1 MFSLT
6 LSSEM
11 AFTSHITDTD
21 IHMDN
26 GKICVSFFKI
36 FILEVVY
43 QSELLWSKYTLKKGK
58 SWY

>member
-43 QSELLWSKYTLKKGK
+43 QSELL
-58 SWY
+58 